1 GVLRWAAEVMRDDAP
16 HFAGHALPRE
26 HQADHLVVFAE
37 ERAGKVS
44 LEAQLKLRPELCQR
58 ERRIEVHVV
67 GVVHEVFV
75 AFEIREV
82 PHLTVVLPGVGCV
95 LAIRPDRAAVHEE
108 VRLVEKRLLVP
119 VRQAAVLK
127 YRGLPVLDLH
137 FPRRVIS
144 ERITGDERR
153 GAAITPV
160 EAGIAAEPGAPLTE
174 AGARHIPRQ
183 RKNYLPRLT

>member
-1 GVLRWAAEVMRDDAP
+1 
-16 HFAGHALPRE
+16 
-26 HQADHLVVFAE
+26 
-37 ERAGKVS
+37 
-44 LEAQLKLRPELCQR
+44 
-58 ERRIEVHVV
+58 
-67 GVVHEVFV
+67 
-75 AFEIREV
+75 
-82 PHLTVVLPGVGCV
+82 
-95 LAIRPDRAAVHEE
+95 
-108 VRLVEKRLLVP
+108 KRLLVP

-183 RKNYLPRLT
+183 RKNYLPRLTRRHADRRAHRRADRLAGDAGAHVNTVAEATVGSEVRPQRRAIAIRRKA